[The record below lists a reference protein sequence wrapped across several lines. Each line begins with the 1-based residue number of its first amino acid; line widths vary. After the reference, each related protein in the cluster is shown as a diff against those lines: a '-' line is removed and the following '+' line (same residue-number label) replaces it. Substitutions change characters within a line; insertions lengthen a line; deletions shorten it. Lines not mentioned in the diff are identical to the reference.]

1 MKTTVSA
8 GNPFGLDP
16 RGAFWEF
23 LKRIGGSD
31 RHLDFGAHDG
41 RMLRHFAATEAI
53 ANGVGLD
60 ANSKVVTRAQASLP
74 SNVEL
79 KLIKKGMPLP
89 FPDRH
94 FTSSSIVGV
103 LEHIHDQSRILSEL
117 HRVTADGGLFMIAVP
132 GSHLF
137 SFLDMGNWKFVFPR
151 LHRLFYTML
160 RGREAYVARYTA
172 NADGLIGDI
181 EAEKAWHEHFSKPY
195 LCALLAQHGFEVLE
209 VDGYGFF
216 NRILINA
223 RYFLPGPT
231 KKLLDPLIEWD
242 KKWFSSAEIWA
253 IARKRTT
260 EPPE

>member
-1 MKTTVSA
+1 MKTVVSPQ
-8 GNPFGLDP
+8 NPFGLDP
-16 RGAFWEF
+16 RGAFWEV

-41 RMLRHFAATEAI
+41 RMLRHFAHTAAI

-60 ANSKVVTRAQASLP
+60 ANSKVVASAQPSLP

-103 LEHIHDQSRILSEL
+103 LEHIHDQSRILNEL
-117 HRVTADGGLFMIAVP
+117 HRVTAEGGLFMIAVP

-151 LHRLFYTML
+151 LHRLFYTAA
-160 RGREAYVARYTA
+160 RGRDAYVARYTA

-181 EAEKAWHEHFSKPY
+181 EAEKSWHEHFSKPK
-195 LCALLAQHGFEVLE
+195 LCALLERHGFEVLE

-223 RYFLPGPT
+223 RYFLPGAT
-231 KKLLDPLIEWD
+231 KKLMDPLITLD
-242 KKWFSSAEIWA
+242 KQWFSSAEIWA
-253 IARKRTT
+253 IARKRNT
-260 EPPE
+260 ESRT